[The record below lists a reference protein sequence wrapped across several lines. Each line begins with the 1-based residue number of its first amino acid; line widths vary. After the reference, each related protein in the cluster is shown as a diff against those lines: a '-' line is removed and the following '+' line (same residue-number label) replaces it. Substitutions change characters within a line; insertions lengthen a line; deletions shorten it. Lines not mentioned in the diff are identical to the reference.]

1 MDRHRI
7 STEWLVFQSGSGP
20 SLNGTR
26 SEGTSRAR
34 LDNVCDHTY
43 YRDVSSQLQEELK
56 QARPFKSLE
65 EEAHLSIQRTAALLE
80 HAFESAL
87 KPHRIT
93 ATQYNV
99 LRILRGSEPEGLC
112 RSEIGERLVRQVPDV
127 TRLLDRL
134 EDSKLIV
141 RQRGGEDRRY
151 VVTRITRSG
160 LHLLDQVQ
168 HRIDEIHRK
177 QLGHLDDAQ
186 LRRLISLLAAVR
198 HRE

>member
-1 MDRHRI
+1 M
-7 STEWLVFQSGSGP
+7 P
-20 SLNGTR
+20 S
-26 SEGTSRAR
+26 S
-34 LDNVCDHTY
+34 
-43 YRDVSSQLQEELK
+43 LQAELK

-80 HAFESAL
+80 HAFEAAL

-99 LRILRGSEPEGLC
+99 LRILRGSEPDGLC
-112 RSEIGERLVRQVPDV
+112 RNEIGERLIRRVPDV

-134 EDSKLIV
+134 EDSKLIL

-151 VVTRITRSG
+151 VVTRITRTG

-177 QLGHLDDAQ
+177 QLGHLDEAQ
-186 LRRLISLLAAVR
+186 LRKLIALLAECR
-198 HRE
+198 RRE

>member
-1 MDRHRI
+1 VEV
-7 STEWLVFQSGSGP
+7 T
-20 SLNGTR
+20 
-26 SEGTSRAR
+26 
-34 LDNVCDHTY
+34 
-43 YRDVSSQLQEELK
+43 SQLQAELK
-56 QARPFKSLE
+56 QVRPFKSLE

-80 HAFESAL
+80 HAFEAAL
-87 KPHRIT
+87 KPHRVT

-112 RSEIGERLVRQVPDV
+112 RNEVAQRLVRQVPDV

-134 EDSKLIV
+134 EQAKLIS

-168 HRIDEIHRK
+168 HRIDETHRR
-177 QLGHLDDAQ
+177 QLGHLDEAQ
-186 LRRLISLLAAVR
+186 LRKLISLLAAVR
-198 HRE
+198 ARE